1 MLALFVFFLII
12 TCTNGHQPVF
22 QAPLNNKNICTVKN
36 CKFEMVIRN
45 EMSMTEKTNFGT
57 GRVSA
62 TKAGETFLLDI
73 AQDEGTVLRKLGNY
87 YATQADVYSDL
98 NMTKVQMSENAI
110 TADGTRRKLVTINGV
125 FPGPTFE
132 VMEGAE
138 VTGIEMLKTGI
149 KQDRVKA
156 ARYFL

>member
-1 MLALFVFFLII
+1 
-12 TCTNGHQPVF
+12 
-22 QAPLNNKNICTVKN
+22 
-36 CKFEMVIRN
+36 
-45 EMSMTEKTNFGT
+45 MTEKTNFGT

-73 AQDEGTVLRKLGNY
+73 AHDEGTVFRKLGNY

-138 VTGIEMLKTGI
+138 VSGIEMLKTGR
-149 KQDRVKA
+149 KQDRVKT
-156 ARYFL
+156 ARYSL